1 MKKTVLILFSI
12 LSLGLLTYAQ
22 DNDNFM
28 HAQQFFI
35 NGEYEK
41 AKKIYERLYQQRDYK
56 NLAFE
61 GYINTLLKL
70 REYDTAEKIIKKD
83 LRENPAN
90 PNNKVSLIQL
100 YIEKGDK
107 NNADKYLQDLLQK
120 LPVDNFSIS
129 QIANGFYRINQF
141 EYAAKVLNSGR
152 KVLNDQTLFSFELI
166 NLYRYLRQKDLLTQ
180 EILNIIELQPDYLPT
195 AKSSLSRVY
204 ENNQDYQTLKSIL
217 LRRIQKNTS
226 SIALSDLLA
235 WTYVELKEYNFALIQ
250 AISID
255 KRLNEDGSAIFML
268 ASVLKNNYEY
278 EYAQKALDYIISKGK
293 TNPFYIS
300 SQIELLKLK
309 QLQAE
314 KKGLVKTDLSS
325 LEAAYESV
333 IHEFGQNQRTLFAIL
348 ELAKL
353 KANQLS
359 KVNAADSL
367 LTNALNIPRLSV
379 GELAQIKL
387 ELADIN
393 ILNNN
398 PWEASLL
405 YGQIEKSLPNTILG
419 QEAKFRNAKLS
430 FYNADF
436 KWAKAQ
442 LDVLKASTSQ
452 LIANDALDLSLLIQ
466 DHFDEDSVNSDLQK
480 YAKAEFFREQHLYE
494 RALSSLDSILMRSP
508 LTKLAD
514 DILLSKAKIYT
525 SLQQFQEAI
534 SAYKKLHEAYPASI
548 WADDALYHLG
558 ILYQDKLEDSKTA
571 NAYYEKL
578 INEFPGS
585 LYTTDARRR
594 FRRLRGDS
602 L

>member
-1 MKKTVLILFSI
+1 
-12 LSLGLLTYAQ
+12 
-22 DNDNFM
+22 
-28 HAQQFFI
+28 
-35 NGEYEK
+35 
-41 AKKIYERLYQQRDYK
+41 
-56 NLAFE
+56 
-61 GYINTLLKL
+61 
-70 REYDTAEKIIKKD
+70 
-83 LRENPAN
+83 
-90 PNNKVSLIQL
+90 
-100 YIEKGDK
+100 
-107 NNADKYLQDLLQK
+107 
-120 LPVDNFSIS
+120 
-129 QIANGFYRINQF
+129 
-141 EYAAKVLNSGR
+141 
-152 KVLNDQTLFSFELI
+152 
-166 NLYRYLRQKDLLTQ
+166 
-180 EILNIIELQPDYLPT
+180 
-195 AKSSLSRVY
+195 
-204 ENNQDYQTLKSIL
+204 
-217 LRRIQKNTS
+217 

-367 LTNALNIPRLSV
+367 LTNALNIPRLSA

-393 ILNNN
+393 ILNND

-430 FYNADF
+430 FYNA
-436 KWAKAQ
+436 
-442 LDVLKASTSQ
+442 
-452 LIANDALDLSLLIQ
+452 
-466 DHFDEDSVNSDLQK
+466 
-480 YAKAEFFREQHLYE
+480 
-494 RALSSLDSILMRSP
+494 
-508 LTKLAD
+508 
-514 DILLSKAKIYT
+514 
-525 SLQQFQEAI
+525 
-534 SAYKKLHEAYPASI
+534 
-548 WADDALYHLG
+548 
-558 ILYQDKLEDSKTA
+558 
-571 NAYYEKL
+571 
-578 INEFPGS
+578 
-585 LYTTDARRR
+585 
-594 FRRLRGDS
+594 
-602 L
+602 